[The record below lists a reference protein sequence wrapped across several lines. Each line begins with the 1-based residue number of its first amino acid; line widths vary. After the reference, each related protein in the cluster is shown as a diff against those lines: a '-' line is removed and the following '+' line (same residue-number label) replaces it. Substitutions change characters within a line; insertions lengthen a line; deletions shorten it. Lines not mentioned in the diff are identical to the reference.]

1 MDEEDEDDYDPYALD
16 CGCCDCCGCTCDLKY
31 EDLLLKNDW
40 EWIDDEYSKQYHIAS
55 GHGGMVDALDMVKG
69 RV

>member
-40 EWIDDEYSKQYHIAS
+40 KWIDDEYSK
-55 GHGGMVDALDMVKG
+55 
-69 RV
+69 

>member
-40 EWIDDEYSKQYHIAS
+40 EWIDDEYSK
-55 GHGGMVDALDMVKG
+55 
-69 RV
+69 